1 MLLLL
6 CIQEFWDPLVAPL
19 STIAR
24 SIASFAIFPI
34 VRIPTSVSP
43 VNDCEDSRRTC
54 RRDDNITSVKMA
66 VCQRNRPIIWQKWPP
81 RILVFWAIW
90 YQTPRQPRKPVVEKF
105 DAGKRAGLGSVLK

>member
-43 VNDCEDSRRTC
+43 VDDCEDSRRTC
-54 RRDDNITSVKMA
+54 RRDDNITSVKTRA
-66 VCQRNRPIIWQKWPP
+66 VADRNSRDAKLHLHPW
-81 RILVFWAIW
+81 RDFRMGNADTRSAIA
-90 YQTPRQPRKPVVEKF
+90 R
-105 DAGKRAGLGSVLK
+105 G